1 MKYAA
6 DFRKTARTALKGRWG
21 TAVIAGLIAGLVG
34 AVTLG
39 SSNFKYSFDDNGFQG
54 RIRYLARDIYSFS
67 MDAEAFGES
76 FGLIMV
82 AAALIALAVLFIKVF
97 LGSVVNVGY
106 SKFQLE
112 LMDEGKQPEVGT
124 LFQYFPFWK
133 NAVLTMFLKSLYML
147 LWFLLFLFPGIIAA
161 YSYAMTGYILA
172 ENPNLPAREAIRK
185 SKAMM
190 QGNRTRLFCLHFSFI
205 GWSIL
210 SSLTFGIGNLW
221 LTPYRKAAEAA
232 FYLDLKNGQDSSE
245 TK

>member
-1 MKYAA
+1 
-6 DFRKTARTALKGRWG
+6 
-21 TAVIAGLIAGLVG
+21 
-34 AVTLG
+34 
-39 SSNFKYSFDDNGFQG
+39 
-54 RIRYLARDIYSFS
+54 

-82 AAALIALAVLFIKVF
+82 AAALIALAVLFIKAF